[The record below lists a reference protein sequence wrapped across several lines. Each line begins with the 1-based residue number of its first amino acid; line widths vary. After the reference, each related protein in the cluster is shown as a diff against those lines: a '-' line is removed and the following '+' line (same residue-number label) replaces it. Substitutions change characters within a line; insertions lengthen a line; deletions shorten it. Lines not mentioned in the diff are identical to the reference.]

1 MPLISI
7 IVPVYNASERL
18 EACLDSLL
26 AQEFRDFELIL
37 VDDGSTDRS
46 PEICRKYRDREP
58 DRITLLGGPNR
69 GVSAARNRGLDV
81 ARGEW
86 ILFCDADDRVDPQIC
101 GYLFGRAAAADAD
114 MSCCAFLQI
123 SGEHSEPKMNFP
135 CTEEVIPER
144 EDVIRRVW
152 MPLLCSRPG
161 YYGYLHGS
169 LFRRSMIEAWHI
181 RFVEGL
187 NIQEDILFQ
196 LECLLRVRRLAA
208 SDRPLYDYLR
218 AENSLCAQY
227 FSGDRA
233 LAREQA
239 WTILEKERLALF
251 LASGFSDARPELV
264 AEFRMR
270 VFYHEVQAVCCD
282 GDLSGSARREKLR
295 EIARRARRELGAGA
309 PFSGL
314 FGKGARIFLL
324 ALFYCRPLLPPLCD
338 WKRKRDRK

>member
-1 MPLISI
+1 MPSISI

-18 EACLDSLL
+18 ESCLDSLL

-46 PEICRKYRDREP
+46 PEICRRYRDREP

-69 GVSAARNRGLDV
+69 GVSAARNRGLDI

-86 ILFCDADDRVDPQIC
+86 ILFCDADDRVDPQLC
-101 GYLFGRAAAADAD
+101 GYLFGRAVAADAD
-114 MSCCAFLQI
+114 MSCCAFRLI
-123 SGEHSEPKMNFP
+123 SGGHSEERTNFP
-135 CTEEVIPER
+135 CAEEVIPER
-144 EDVIRRVW
+144 EEVIRRVW

-161 YYGYLHGS
+161 HYGYLHGS
-169 LFRRSMIEAWHI
+169 LFRRDLIEAGRV
-181 RFVEGL
+181 RFLEGL

-196 LECLLRVRRLAA
+196 LEYLRGVRRLAA

-218 AENSLCAQY
+218 SEHSLCAKY
-227 FSGDRA
+227 FSGRCA
-233 LAREQA
+233 PEREQA
-239 WTILEKERLALF
+239 WTMLEKRRLELF
-251 LASGFSDARPELV
+251 LGSGFSDGRPELV

-282 GDLSGSARREKLR
+282 GALSGRVRREKLR

-314 FGKGARIFLL
+314 YSASARIFLL
-324 ALFYCRPLLPPLCD
+324 TLFYCRRLLPPLCD
-338 WKRKRDRK
+338 WKRKRDR